1 MNEKAPRDRRSGLY
15 RTLLTVAVLA
25 LLAGDCRPAA
35 AQASPEASSNGDSR
49 RVERPGRTNLPLP
62 RFVSLRSTEVNL
74 RRGPGTRYPID
85 WVYRRRDLPVEV
97 LDEFDA
103 WRQIRDHDGT
113 TGWVHQSMIQGE
125 RYLMVVGARRALR
138 RSPDEGARVLALLG
152 PGVLARLVRCE
163 RGWCNVEV
171 ARFVGWLKR
180 EETFLQRSGNRLAA
194 RECDRSWH

>member
-1 MNEKAPRDRRSGLY
+1 MNEVTPRARRSPP
-15 RTLLTVAVLA
+15 RFA
-25 LLAGDCRPAA
+25 LLAIALLGVVSLGVVLLGSCATTALAQQQGGGDGGVR
-35 AQASPEASSNGDSR
+35 S
-49 RVERPGRTNLPLP
+49 VERPGRTDLPLP

-125 RYLMVVGARRALR
+125 RHLMVVGERRSLR
-138 RSPDEGARVLALLG
+138 RSPDDGGRVLALLD
-152 PGVLARLVRCE
+152 PGVLCRLIRCE
-163 RGWCNVEV
+163 GGWCDVEV
-171 ARFVGWLKR
+171 AGFEGWLKR
-180 EETFLQRSGNRLAA
+180 SETFGAYPA
-194 RECDRSWH
+194 ETYP